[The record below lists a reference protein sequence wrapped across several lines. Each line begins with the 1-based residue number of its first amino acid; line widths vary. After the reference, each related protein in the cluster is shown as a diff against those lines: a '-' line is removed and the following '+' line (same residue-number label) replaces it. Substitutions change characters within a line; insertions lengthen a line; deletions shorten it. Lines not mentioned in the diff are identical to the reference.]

1 MMRKYSRLGLALAL
15 GIVLF
20 VPAPSKASSQEVALV
35 PLDTKE
41 VAKGYHAE
49 LLKLRP
55 VVNDKGET
63 IGQIS
68 DFIFSRG
75 TCSIFAVISVGDF
88 IGENGH
94 LVAVPFENL
103 KVDDHSDA
111 IILPGASRA
120 ALQKLP
126 VFFYTR

>member
-1 MMRKYSRLGLALAL
+1 MRKYSRLGLALAF
-15 GIVLF
+15 GIVVV
-20 VPAPSKASSQEVALV
+20 VPTPPKASSQEVALV

-41 VAKGYHAE
+41 VAKGYRAE
-49 LLKLRP
+49 LLKLSP

-63 IGQIS
+63 IGQIN

-75 TCSIFAVISVGDF
+75 NCSIFAVISVGDF
-88 IGENGH
+88 VGESGH
-94 LVAVPFENL
+94 LVAVPFQSL

-111 IILPGASRA
+111 IVLPGASRA